1 MAYLQAISYYY
12 PEKCLTNEDITR
24 QHPEWSADKIS
35 GKTGIYKR
43 YLSADGETAVDMAEK
58 AALRL
63 FEEYKIDKGII
74 DFIILCTQSP
84 DYYLPTSACILQD
97 RLGLS
102 ECCGAFDYNLG
113 CSGYVYGLGLAK
125 GLIETGQ
132 AQNVLLITSETY
144 TKYLHPE
151 DKSCQTIFGDAAA
164 ASLITADILDGWLNA
179 VILKSAYKTIGAQ
192 YRDLIVENGAS
203 RRPKVEDEKAEINED
218 GSFRYCANNL
228 FMDGKSI
235 FDFSSLT
242 VPQVVEQTLV
252 KNEITKDDVD
262 WYIFHQANKFM
273 LNFARMRC
281 GAPQEKFVVDLED
294 GGNTVSSTIPIVMK
308 RMMDNNRLNQGQTLL
323 LCGFGVGLSVAGVV
337 LNID

>member
-1 MAYLQAISYYY
+1 MAYLQAISYYF
-12 PEKCLTNEDITR
+12 PEKCLTNEDLTR
-24 QHPEWSADKIS
+24 LHPEWSADKIS

-43 YLSADGETAVDMAEK
+43 YLSAEDETAVDMAEK
-58 AALRL
+58 AAMRL
-63 FEEYKIDKGII
+63 FDEYKIDKGTI

-102 ECCGAFDYNLG
+102 ESCGAFDYNLG

-125 GLIETGQ
+125 GLIESGQ

-164 ASLITADILDGWLNA
+164 ASLITADKQDGWLNA
-179 VILKSAYKTIGAQ
+179 EILKSAYKTIGAQ

-203 RRPKVEDEKAEINED
+203 RRPKVADEKVELNED
-218 GSFRYCANNL
+218 GSFKYCANNL
-228 FMDGKSI
+228 YMDGKSI

-242 VPQVVEQTLV
+242 VPYVVEQTLV
-252 KNEITKDDVD
+252 KNGITKDEVD

-273 LNFARMRC
+273 LNFARIRC

-308 RMMDNNRLNQGQTLL
+308 RMINNNRLEQGQILL
-323 LCGFGVGLSVAGVV
+323 LCGFGVGLSIAGIA
-337 LNID
+337 LKI

>member
-24 QHPEWSADKIS
+24 LHPEWSADKIS
-35 GKTGIYKR
+35 NKTGIYKR
-43 YLSADGETAVDMAEK
+43 YLSADAETAVDMAEK

-63 FEEYKIDKGII
+63 FEEYKIDKETI
-74 DFIILCTQSP
+74 DFVILCTQSP

-102 ECCGAFDYNLG
+102 ESCGAFDYNLG
-113 CSGYVYGLGLAK
+113 CSGYVYGLGIAK
-125 GLIETGQ
+125 GLINTGQ

-164 ASLITADILDGWLNA
+164 ASLITADKHSGWLNA
-179 VILKSAYKTIGAQ
+179 EILKSAYKTIGAQ

-203 RRPKVEDEKAEINED
+203 RRPKVADEKVELNED
-218 GSFRYCANNL
+218 GSFKYCANNL

-242 VPQVVEQTLV
+242 VPQVVEQTLI
-252 KNEITKDDVD
+252 KNGISKEEVD
-262 WYIFHQANKFM
+262 WFIFHQANKFM

-308 RMMDNNRLNQGQTLL
+308 RMRDNKCLEKGQSLL
-323 LCGFGVGLSVAGVV
+323 LCGFRVGLSIAGVI
-337 LNID
+337 LKM